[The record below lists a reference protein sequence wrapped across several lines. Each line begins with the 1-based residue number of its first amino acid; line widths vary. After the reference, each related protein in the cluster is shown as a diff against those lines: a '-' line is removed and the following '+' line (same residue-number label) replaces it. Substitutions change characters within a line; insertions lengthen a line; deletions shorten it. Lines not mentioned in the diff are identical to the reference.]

1 MALKTTTE
9 LLEDVESAIGKTLSG
24 QSGTWDG
31 KQLTMADLD
40 SLWGIREKLKK
51 DLKIESGQPT
61 IKRNRGR
68 IYRG

>member
-9 LLEDVESAIGKTLSG
+9 MLEDVESAIGKTLSG

-31 KQLTMADLD
+31 KQLTMADID
-40 SLWGIREKLKK
+40 SLWAIRDKLKM
-51 DLKIESGQPT
+51 DLKTESGQKT

-68 IYRG
+68 LYRG